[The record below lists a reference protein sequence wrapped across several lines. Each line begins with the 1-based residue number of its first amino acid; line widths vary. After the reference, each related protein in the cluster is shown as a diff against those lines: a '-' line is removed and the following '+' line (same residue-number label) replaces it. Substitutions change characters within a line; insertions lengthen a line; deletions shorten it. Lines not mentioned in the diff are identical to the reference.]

1 MGDKSFPSSRRL
13 LRPEEYDVV
22 FNSREYS
29 VNNGLLLV
37 LAKKNNLGFNR
48 LGLIVGKKSLRK
60 AVDRN
65 RIKRQLRESFRQLD
79 SLSLDIVVLVR
90 PGVSVD
96 IQVRKTIIK
105 SLDNLKQKAVS

>member
-29 VNNGLLLV
+29 VSNGFLLI
-37 LAKKNNLGFNR
+37 LAKQNNLGFNR
-48 LGLIVGKKSLRK
+48 LGQIVGKKSLRN

-90 PGVSVD
+90 RNVGTNTQARQTITDSLND
-96 IQVRKTIIK
+96 LRRKAL
-105 SLDNLKQKAVS
+105 S

>member
-1 MGDKSFPSSRRL
+1 MGDKSFPSIHRL
-13 LRPEEYDVV
+13 LRSKEYDVV
-22 FNSREYS
+22 FNSSEYS
-29 VNNGLLLV
+29 VSNELLLV

-90 PGVSVD
+90 PSVGAN
-96 IQVRKTIIK
+96 IQARQTIAD
-105 SLDNLKQKAVS
+105 SLDDLRRKALS

>member
-1 MGDKSFPSSRRL
+1 MDEKSFPSIHRL
-13 LRPEEYDVV
+13 LRSEEYDVV
-22 FNSREYS
+22 FNSCEYS
-29 VNNGLLLV
+29 VSNGLLLV

-90 PGVSVD
+90 PSVSANTLARQNTAD
-96 IQVRKTIIK
+96 SFDDLRRKAL
-105 SLDNLKQKAVS
+105 S